1 MKGPGCRRTGLP
13 ERAPG
18 SEQKSPAQRG
28 AFATA
33 VSFRR
38 AYLALV
44 ETAEIRPWTA
54 EAWEAVK
61 PGMRPSFCND
71 AKAPE

>member
-1 MKGPGCRRTGLP
+1 M
-13 ERAPG
+13 
-18 SEQKSPAQRG
+18 S
-28 AFATA
+28 
-33 VSFRR
+33 SFHW

-61 PGMRPSFCND
+61 PGIRPSFCND
-71 AKAPE
+71 ARAPE